1 MGHKGLNDM
10 KCIWNLFTDGTD
22 KPVTWLDHKPNY
34 RFAIYN
40 FGTVNNTSDD
50 LVLDKETGL
59 IWPRNAFLANRT
71 YNWLDARTSSR
82 ELKFANRIGWRLP
95 TVEELSSLVDTRNSR
110 PALPS
115 NHPFVNVQIGAT
127 ALGYWTSTAFEDGS
141 GAGWFVNLDSGAAGP
156 GNNTILG
163 HFWPVRGGS
172 NA

>member
-1 MGHKGLNDM
+1 M
-10 KCIWNLFTDGTD
+10 KCIWNIFADGTD
-22 KPVTWLDHKPNY
+22 KPVAWLDHKPNY

-40 FGTVNNTSDD
+40 FGTANNTSDD

-59 IWPRNAFLANRT
+59 IWPRNAFLVPTPNT
-71 YNWLDARTSSR
+71 WLNTRTSAR
-82 ELKFANRIGWRLP
+82 EFKFANRIGWRLP

-115 NHPFVNVQIGAT
+115 NHPFVNVQVGAT
-127 ALGYWTSTAFEDGS
+127 ALGYWTSTPFEDGS

-156 GNNTILG
+156 GNATIPG

-172 NA
+172 RA